1 MQLTYRRAKYE
12 DLEGIIS
19 LLVDDPLGK
28 TRELGADI
36 SGYSHAFAWIDSDS
50 NQYLMVVEQGQQL
63 VGTCHLTLMPSLTFQ
78 GSTRLQI
85 EAVRVR
91 RCDRGQGFG
100 EQMIGFAIAWGQERG
115 VKMVQL
121 MTDKTRTEALRFYE
135 KLGFKAS
142 HQGMK
147 LHL

>member
-19 LLVDDPLGK
+19 LLVDDLLGK
-28 TRELGADI
+28 TRELGADM

-121 MTDKTRTEALRFYE
+121 MTDKRRTEALRFYE